1 MFEKITHRSGKD
13 TLRKKLHI
21 GEKIHAEGRH
31 AEERHVDVGL
41 SIILIYQWNVSRE
54 TF

>member
-21 GEKIHAEGRH
+21 KEKYTLNEDTLKEYTLKKNTPKKTDTLKKG
-31 AEERHVDVGL
+31 
-41 SIILIYQWNVSRE
+41 
-54 TF
+54 